1 MPGLQEPGTSPD
13 LVDLALRNK
22 ARGDFLF
29 LAFRLEGSLEVSF
42 NALVLPSGN
51 RSLEGG

>member
-29 LAFRLEGSLEVSF
+29 SAFRLEGSLEVFF
-42 NALVLPSGN
+42 NVPVLPSGN
-51 RSLEGG
+51 QSLEGG